1 MKNYTLLFSLLISL
15 NTIAQ
20 NNIQPNSSSSY
31 NYLNEISSPNSNVM
45 ISEYVRTL
53 STDTLF
59 VVLELSSIEENSEI
73 LFSVGSEIIYR
84 IKNKLIT
91 NKFIN
96 QLSRDNIS
104 NEYLGVLFMILN
116 KTFRSF
122 QNEDLILIFNTSSFY
137 VTNDFYSNPNKLSL
151 DIRLIILKTNNLILT
166 HLNESNQ
173 VSINKV
179 NKYCRILQLIM
190 VNNRENPEIR
200 AAAIKGIQYLNYKEA
215 TNSLIV
221 LMSDY
226 SNINNEV
233 LMQPLCIILSQFN
246 EPRSFQLIE
255 SILKNTTNEYVFAS
269 AAISLGDLGGLQSL
283 KALIENENK
292 FEGKYTGVAI
302 RRLNDDI
309 FTILKNRNSSYI
321 DYAIKATKY
330 LYKEDETIQ
339 YKKLLKSILFTT
351 QNINHIKLIL
361 DRLYQVINKEEAS
374 EIISKLTYNN
384 LYLLEWNKINNLQ
397 KTETTP
403 IKNSNILVPEKP
415 IIINN
420 NRNDQGNMTQQEY
433 GDAAYQDNTF
443 DFWIVNYEWCGHAG
457 LYAGINSNHEQRQIA
472 VTKVGTTAPRDRPWT
487 NMTSDP
493 DNPYWGAYTLD
504 PNSESLSFTDRK
516 DIISTA
522 IELIAY
528 APSYPA
534 FNLWPDALNYFVY
547 PGIYVYPYDI
557 EKLRCDGLVE
567 YCYEWNYHEV
577 WGYNSAN
584 YDISITSNVDS
595 HNYCFHA
602 NYQNPCETL
611 APIVQCGGHG
621 NSNANGGCS
630 NLDNDATIDYPTYNA
645 NYSLSG
651 NSVNVSIQANDK
663 SGIHYIKYK
672 VGSDGSVIASP
683 TQPQHPTSSSYTYS
697 FTVAMSESDY
707 IYFYAKDNGGN
718 YPQYYSY
725 IYITLPPDPPS
736 SLNATAISS
745 SQINLSWTNV
755 PDEDG
760 YKLYRSLSASGTY
773 SQIETLGANV
783 TTYSNTD
790 LNPNTQYCY
799 KVESYNSAGSSGYSP
814 YDCATTDQDLPS
826 SPSWFTATTYS
837 NSQINVSWEDVTNE
851 DGYKLYRSLSASGTY
866 SQIETLGA
874 NVTTYSNTDLN
885 PNTQYCYKVE
895 SYNSAGSSGYSPYD
909 CATTDQDLP
918 SSPSWFTATTYSNSQ
933 INVSWEDVTN
943 EDGYKLYRSLSASG
957 TYSQIETLG
966 ANVTTYSN
974 TDLNPNTQYCY
985 KVESYNSAGSSG
997 YSPYDCATT
1006 DQDLPSSPSWLTA
1019 TTYSNSQINI
1029 SWEDVTNEDGYKLY
1043 RSLSASGTYSQIE
1056 TLGANVTTYSNT
1068 DLNPNTQYCY
1078 KVEAYN
1084 GAGNSGYSPYDCATT
1099 DQDLPSSPSW
1109 LTATT
1114 YSNSQIN
1121 ISWEDVTN
1129 EDGYKLYRSLSASG
1143 TYSQI
1148 ETLGANVTT
1157 YSNTDLNP
1165 NTQYCYK
1172 VEAYNGAGNS
1182 GYSSYDCATTFFG
1195 DYLIVT
1201 SPNGGEEWEIGSIH
1215 NITWDDNIDEN
1226 VRIELLKNDDFVE
1239 DIIESTYSDGIYSWT
1254 IPSNLEPD
1262 IDYTICIVCVDD
1274 DQLYDLSD
1282 DYFEIWLETSFI
1294 TVTSPNGGED
1304 WEIGSTHN
1312 ITWDDNIDENVRIE
1326 LLKNDDF
1333 VEDIIESTYS
1343 DGIYSWTIPTN
1354 LEPDND
1360 YSIGI
1365 VSIDDDEL
1373 YDISDGHFEIWAD
1386 PQDYITVTSPNG
1398 GEEWEIGSIHNITW
1412 DDNIDENVRIE
1423 LLKNDDFVEDIIE
1436 STYSDGIYSWTIPSN
1451 LEPDIDYT
1459 ICIVCV
1465 DDDQLYDL
1473 SDDYFEIWL
1482 ETSFITVT
1490 SPNGGE
1496 DWEIGST
1503 HNITWDDNI
1512 DENVRIELLKND
1524 DFVEDIIESTYS
1536 DGIYSWTIPTNLEP
1550 DNDYSIGIVSIDDDE
1565 LYDISDG
1572 HFEIWADPQDYITV
1586 TSPNGGEDWEVGTS
1600 HTISWDY
1607 KITGNVKIELYVGS
1621 SYNSTIISST
1631 SCDGSYT
1638 WNIPANQPSGTNYK
1652 VKITS
1657 LSNTSIYD
1665 FSDGYFE
1672 ILPAD
1677 YITVTSPNGGEDWEA
1692 GTSHTLTWDY
1702 NITGNVKIELYV
1714 GSSYNSTIISSTS
1727 CDVSYTWSIPAN
1739 QPSGTNYK
1747 VKITS
1752 LSNISIYD
1760 FSDDYFEILPSN
1772 PNDYVTVYS
1781 PNSGESWQAPSQH
1794 IIEWGDD
1801 IYENVK
1807 IELYKNGFIYFLITN
1822 SYPSDGSYPW
1832 TVPSN
1837 IETSNYYKIK
1847 IVSVDNPD
1855 IFDFSDEYF
1864 TIINSDGINDL
1875 FISNNLKVY
1884 PNPTN
1889 NSLIIETT
1897 SIVLSLEKVIITD
1910 MIGKEIYKNGSGE
1923 IGSRLEI
1930 NVSMFNA
1937 GVYFTTLYTNKG
1949 AITKKIIIQH

>member
-837 NSQINVSWEDVTNE
+837 NSQIN
-851 DGYKLYRSLSASGTY
+851 
-866 SQIETLGA
+866 
-874 NVTTYSNTDLN
+874 
-885 PNTQYCYKVE
+885 
-895 SYNSAGSSGYSPYD
+895 
-909 CATTDQDLP
+909 
-918 SSPSWFTATTYSNSQ
+918 
-933 INVSWEDVTN
+933 
-943 EDGYKLYRSLSASG
+943 
-957 TYSQIETLG
+957 
-966 ANVTTYSN
+966 
-974 TDLNPNTQYCY
+974 
-985 KVESYNSAGSSG
+985 
-997 YSPYDCATT
+997 
-1006 DQDLPSSPSWLTA
+1006 
-1019 TTYSNSQINI
+1019 
-1029 SWEDVTNEDGYKLY
+1029 
-1043 RSLSASGTYSQIE
+1043 
-1056 TLGANVTTYSNT
+1056 
-1068 DLNPNTQYCY
+1068 
-1078 KVEAYN
+1078 
-1084 GAGNSGYSPYDCATT
+1084 
-1099 DQDLPSSPSW
+1099 
-1109 LTATT
+1109 
-1114 YSNSQIN
+1114 

-1195 DYLIVT
+1195 DYLI
-1201 SPNGGEEWEIGSIH
+1201 
-1215 NITWDDNIDEN
+1215 
-1226 VRIELLKNDDFVE
+1226 
-1239 DIIESTYSDGIYSWT
+1239 
-1254 IPSNLEPD
+1254 
-1262 IDYTICIVCVDD
+1262 
-1274 DQLYDLSD
+1274 
-1282 DYFEIWLETSFI
+1282 
-1294 TVTSPNGGED
+1294 
-1304 WEIGSTHN
+1304 
-1312 ITWDDNIDENVRIE
+1312 
-1326 LLKNDDF
+1326 
-1333 VEDIIESTYS
+1333 
-1343 DGIYSWTIPTN
+1343 
-1354 LEPDND
+1354 
-1360 YSIGI
+1360 
-1365 VSIDDDEL
+1365 
-1373 YDISDGHFEIWAD
+1373 
-1386 PQDYITVTSPNG
+1386 VTSPNG

>member
-799 KVESYNSAGSSGYSP
+799 KVE
-814 YDCATTDQDLPS
+814 
-826 SPSWFTATTYS
+826 
-837 NSQINVSWEDVTNE
+837 
-851 DGYKLYRSLSASGTY
+851 
-866 SQIETLGA
+866 
-874 NVTTYSNTDLN
+874 
-885 PNTQYCYKVE
+885 
-895 SYNSAGSSGYSPYD
+895 
-909 CATTDQDLP
+909 
-918 SSPSWFTATTYSNSQ
+918 
-933 INVSWEDVTN
+933 
-943 EDGYKLYRSLSASG
+943 
-957 TYSQIETLG
+957 
-966 ANVTTYSN
+966 
-974 TDLNPNTQYCY
+974 
-985 KVESYNSAGSSG
+985 
-997 YSPYDCATT
+997 
-1006 DQDLPSSPSWLTA
+1006 
-1019 TTYSNSQINI
+1019 
-1029 SWEDVTNEDGYKLY
+1029 
-1043 RSLSASGTYSQIE
+1043 
-1056 TLGANVTTYSNT
+1056 
-1068 DLNPNTQYCY
+1068 
-1078 KVEAYN
+1078 
-1084 GAGNSGYSPYDCATT
+1084 
-1099 DQDLPSSPSW
+1099 
-1109 LTATT
+1109 
-1114 YSNSQIN
+1114 
-1121 ISWEDVTN
+1121 
-1129 EDGYKLYRSLSASG
+1129 
-1143 TYSQI
+1143 
-1148 ETLGANVTT
+1148 
-1157 YSNTDLNP
+1157 
-1165 NTQYCYK
+1165 
-1172 VEAYNGAGNS
+1172 AYNGAGNS

-1195 DYLIVT
+1195 DYLI
-1201 SPNGGEEWEIGSIH
+1201 
-1215 NITWDDNIDEN
+1215 
-1226 VRIELLKNDDFVE
+1226 
-1239 DIIESTYSDGIYSWT
+1239 
-1254 IPSNLEPD
+1254 
-1262 IDYTICIVCVDD
+1262 
-1274 DQLYDLSD
+1274 
-1282 DYFEIWLETSFI
+1282 
-1294 TVTSPNGGED
+1294 
-1304 WEIGSTHN
+1304 
-1312 ITWDDNIDENVRIE
+1312 
-1326 LLKNDDF
+1326 
-1333 VEDIIESTYS
+1333 
-1343 DGIYSWTIPTN
+1343 
-1354 LEPDND
+1354 
-1360 YSIGI
+1360 
-1365 VSIDDDEL
+1365 
-1373 YDISDGHFEIWAD
+1373 
-1386 PQDYITVTSPNG
+1386 VTSPNG

>member
-895 SYNSAGSSGYSPYD
+895 
-909 CATTDQDLP
+909 
-918 SSPSWFTATTYSNSQ
+918 
-933 INVSWEDVTN
+933 
-943 EDGYKLYRSLSASG
+943 
-957 TYSQIETLG
+957 
-966 ANVTTYSN
+966 
-974 TDLNPNTQYCY
+974 
-985 KVESYNSAGSSG
+985 
-997 YSPYDCATT
+997 
-1006 DQDLPSSPSWLTA
+1006 
-1019 TTYSNSQINI
+1019 
-1029 SWEDVTNEDGYKLY
+1029 
-1043 RSLSASGTYSQIE
+1043 
-1056 TLGANVTTYSNT
+1056 
-1068 DLNPNTQYCY
+1068 
-1078 KVEAYN
+1078 
-1084 GAGNSGYSPYDCATT
+1084 
-1099 DQDLPSSPSW
+1099 
-1109 LTATT
+1109 
-1114 YSNSQIN
+1114 
-1121 ISWEDVTN
+1121 
-1129 EDGYKLYRSLSASG
+1129 
-1143 TYSQI
+1143 
-1148 ETLGANVTT
+1148 
-1157 YSNTDLNP
+1157 
-1165 NTQYCYK
+1165 
-1172 VEAYNGAGNS
+1172 AYNGAGNS

-1195 DYLIVT
+1195 DYLI
-1201 SPNGGEEWEIGSIH
+1201 
-1215 NITWDDNIDEN
+1215 
-1226 VRIELLKNDDFVE
+1226 
-1239 DIIESTYSDGIYSWT
+1239 
-1254 IPSNLEPD
+1254 
-1262 IDYTICIVCVDD
+1262 
-1274 DQLYDLSD
+1274 
-1282 DYFEIWLETSFI
+1282 
-1294 TVTSPNGGED
+1294 
-1304 WEIGSTHN
+1304 
-1312 ITWDDNIDENVRIE
+1312 
-1326 LLKNDDF
+1326 
-1333 VEDIIESTYS
+1333 
-1343 DGIYSWTIPTN
+1343 
-1354 LEPDND
+1354 
-1360 YSIGI
+1360 
-1365 VSIDDDEL
+1365 
-1373 YDISDGHFEIWAD
+1373 
-1386 PQDYITVTSPNG
+1386 VTSPNG

-1752 LSNISIYD
+1752 LSNTSIYDFSDDYFEILPADYITVTSPNGGEDWEAGTSHTLTWDYNITGNVKIELYVGSSYNSTIISSTSCDVSYTWSIPANQPSGTNYKVKITSLSNISIYD

>member
-826 SPSWFTATTYS
+826 SPSW
-837 NSQINVSWEDVTNE
+837 
-851 DGYKLYRSLSASGTY
+851 
-866 SQIETLGA
+866 
-874 NVTTYSNTDLN
+874 
-885 PNTQYCYKVE
+885 
-895 SYNSAGSSGYSPYD
+895 
-909 CATTDQDLP
+909 
-918 SSPSWFTATTYSNSQ
+918 
-933 INVSWEDVTN
+933 
-943 EDGYKLYRSLSASG
+943 
-957 TYSQIETLG
+957 
-966 ANVTTYSN
+966 
-974 TDLNPNTQYCY
+974 
-985 KVESYNSAGSSG
+985 
-997 YSPYDCATT
+997 
-1006 DQDLPSSPSWLTA
+1006 LTA

-1398 GEEWEIGSIHNITW
+1398 GE
-1412 DDNIDENVRIE
+1412 
-1423 LLKNDDFVEDIIE
+1423 
-1436 STYSDGIYSWTIPSN
+1436 
-1451 LEPDIDYT
+1451 
-1459 ICIVCV
+1459 
-1465 DDDQLYDL
+1465 
-1473 SDDYFEIWL
+1473 
-1482 ETSFITVT
+1482 
-1490 SPNGGE
+1490 
-1496 DWEIGST
+1496 
-1503 HNITWDDNI
+1503 
-1512 DENVRIELLKND
+1512 
-1524 DFVEDIIESTYS
+1524 
-1536 DGIYSWTIPTNLEP
+1536 
-1550 DNDYSIGIVSIDDDE
+1550 
-1565 LYDISDG
+1565 
-1572 HFEIWADPQDYITV
+1572 
-1586 TSPNGGEDWEVGTS
+1586 DWEVGTS

-1665 FSDGYFE
+1665 FSDGYFEILPADYITVTSPNGGEDWEAGTSHTLTWDYNITGNVKIELYVGSSYNSTIISSTSCDVSYTWSIPANQPSGTNYKVKITSLSNTSIYDFSDDYFE

>member
-895 SYNSAGSSGYSPYD
+895 
-909 CATTDQDLP
+909 
-918 SSPSWFTATTYSNSQ
+918 
-933 INVSWEDVTN
+933 
-943 EDGYKLYRSLSASG
+943 
-957 TYSQIETLG
+957 
-966 ANVTTYSN
+966 
-974 TDLNPNTQYCY
+974 
-985 KVESYNSAGSSG
+985 
-997 YSPYDCATT
+997 
-1006 DQDLPSSPSWLTA
+1006 
-1019 TTYSNSQINI
+1019 
-1029 SWEDVTNEDGYKLY
+1029 
-1043 RSLSASGTYSQIE
+1043 
-1056 TLGANVTTYSNT
+1056 
-1068 DLNPNTQYCY
+1068 
-1078 KVEAYN
+1078 
-1084 GAGNSGYSPYDCATT
+1084 
-1099 DQDLPSSPSW
+1099 
-1109 LTATT
+1109 
-1114 YSNSQIN
+1114 
-1121 ISWEDVTN
+1121 
-1129 EDGYKLYRSLSASG
+1129 
-1143 TYSQI
+1143 
-1148 ETLGANVTT
+1148 
-1157 YSNTDLNP
+1157 
-1165 NTQYCYK
+1165 
-1172 VEAYNGAGNS
+1172 AYNGAGNS

-1195 DYLIVT
+1195 DYLI
-1201 SPNGGEEWEIGSIH
+1201 
-1215 NITWDDNIDEN
+1215 
-1226 VRIELLKNDDFVE
+1226 
-1239 DIIESTYSDGIYSWT
+1239 
-1254 IPSNLEPD
+1254 
-1262 IDYTICIVCVDD
+1262 
-1274 DQLYDLSD
+1274 
-1282 DYFEIWLETSFI
+1282 
-1294 TVTSPNGGED
+1294 
-1304 WEIGSTHN
+1304 
-1312 ITWDDNIDENVRIE
+1312 
-1326 LLKNDDF
+1326 
-1333 VEDIIESTYS
+1333 
-1343 DGIYSWTIPTN
+1343 
-1354 LEPDND
+1354 
-1360 YSIGI
+1360 
-1365 VSIDDDEL
+1365 
-1373 YDISDGHFEIWAD
+1373 
-1386 PQDYITVTSPNG
+1386 VTSPNG

>member
-826 SPSWFTATTYS
+826 SPSW
-837 NSQINVSWEDVTNE
+837 
-851 DGYKLYRSLSASGTY
+851 
-866 SQIETLGA
+866 
-874 NVTTYSNTDLN
+874 
-885 PNTQYCYKVE
+885 
-895 SYNSAGSSGYSPYD
+895 
-909 CATTDQDLP
+909 
-918 SSPSWFTATTYSNSQ
+918 
-933 INVSWEDVTN
+933 
-943 EDGYKLYRSLSASG
+943 
-957 TYSQIETLG
+957 
-966 ANVTTYSN
+966 
-974 TDLNPNTQYCY
+974 
-985 KVESYNSAGSSG
+985 
-997 YSPYDCATT
+997 
-1006 DQDLPSSPSWLTA
+1006 
-1019 TTYSNSQINI
+1019 
-1029 SWEDVTNEDGYKLY
+1029 
-1043 RSLSASGTYSQIE
+1043 
-1056 TLGANVTTYSNT
+1056 
-1068 DLNPNTQYCY
+1068 
-1078 KVEAYN
+1078 
-1084 GAGNSGYSPYDCATT
+1084 
-1099 DQDLPSSPSW
+1099 

-1195 DYLIVT
+1195 DYLI
-1201 SPNGGEEWEIGSIH
+1201 
-1215 NITWDDNIDEN
+1215 
-1226 VRIELLKNDDFVE
+1226 
-1239 DIIESTYSDGIYSWT
+1239 
-1254 IPSNLEPD
+1254 
-1262 IDYTICIVCVDD
+1262 
-1274 DQLYDLSD
+1274 
-1282 DYFEIWLETSFI
+1282 
-1294 TVTSPNGGED
+1294 
-1304 WEIGSTHN
+1304 
-1312 ITWDDNIDENVRIE
+1312 
-1326 LLKNDDF
+1326 
-1333 VEDIIESTYS
+1333 
-1343 DGIYSWTIPTN
+1343 
-1354 LEPDND
+1354 
-1360 YSIGI
+1360 
-1365 VSIDDDEL
+1365 
-1373 YDISDGHFEIWAD
+1373 
-1386 PQDYITVTSPNG
+1386 VTSPNG